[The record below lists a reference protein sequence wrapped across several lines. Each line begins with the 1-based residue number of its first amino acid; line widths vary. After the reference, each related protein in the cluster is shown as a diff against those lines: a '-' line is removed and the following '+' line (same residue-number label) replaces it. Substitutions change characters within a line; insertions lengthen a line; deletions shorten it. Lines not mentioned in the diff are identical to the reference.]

1 MLRRLIMVAQGVASM
16 LFRSFAAVFATA
28 VLSGVLFTACA
39 TNPASGDRNVVLS
52 SQKGEQESSRRYYD
66 QIVRYYGIY
75 EDQAIQD
82 YVNAVGQRV
91 ARHSDLPDLE
101 WHFTVLD
108 DESINAFTTGG
119 GYVYINRGLLNYLNT
134 EAELAGVLGHE
145 MGHVT
150 ARHPAR
156 GQTRSVLASILAIG
170 AAIATGSGAVADLAN
185 IGGAAFV
192 QGYGREAEM
201 EADRLGLKYAVATG
215 YDPNAMG
222 AVFKVFKAQERFE
235 IDAARAEGREP
246 RVYHGVFSSHPAPDA
261 REVQAA
267 KGAAKITGDPPGGWI
282 ENRNT
287 FLQAIDGLPFG
298 TSRAQGIVRDNRFY
312 SADMGIT
319 MAFPR
324 GWTIE
329 NQRERILAFTR
340 NKDSIMQIT
349 IEAKPDRDDPRAFLL
364 KKLKGQSFAGGEA
377 LSINGM
383 EGYML
388 LTRSGSPLDQGVG
401 PVRWGVVYR
410 NKSAYVFGGASKSA
424 INGKPEADGLI
435 MSVMQT
441 MRDLKPSEFPLTEP
455 YRIKLIKATDS
466 TKLEDYAE
474 HVPLEKYRKEEL
486 ELMNGLYPNKK
497 PPAGQFIKV
506 VE

>member
-1 MLRRLIMVAQGVASM
+1 MSPRKL
-16 LFRSFAAVFATA
+16 FAALAAAA
-28 VLSGVLFTACA
+28 VAGSVLTACA
-39 TNPASGDRNVVLS
+39 TNPANGGRNVVFS
-52 SQKGEQESSRRYYD
+52 SQKGEIESARRAYD
-66 QIVRYYGIY
+66 EIVKYYGIY
-75 EDQAIQD
+75 EDQAVQD

-91 ARHSDLPDLE
+91 ARHTDLPDMQ
-101 WHFTVLD
+101 WHFTVID

-119 GYVYINRGLLNYLNT
+119 GYVYIHRGLLNYLNS

-156 GQTRSVLASILAIG
+156 GQTRSVLTSILAMG

-185 IGGAAFV
+185 IGGQAFV

-201 EADRLGLKYAVATG
+201 EADRLGLKYAAASG

-246 RVYHGVFSSHPAPDA
+246 RVYHGIFSSHPAPDA

-267 KGAAKITGDPPGGWI
+267 KGAANVASDPAGGWI

-287 FLQAIDGLPFG
+287 YLQAIDGLPFG
-298 TSRAQGIVRDNRFY
+298 SSRAQGIVRDNRFY
-312 SADMGIT
+312 HQEMGIT

-329 NQRERILAFTR
+329 NQRERILAYTR
-340 NKDSIMQIT
+340 SKDTIMQIT
-349 IEAKPDRDDPRAFLL
+349 IEAKPDRDAPREFLL
-364 KKLKGQSFAGGEA
+364 KKLKGASFAGGEA
-377 LSINGM
+377 VSINGM
-383 EGYML
+383 EGYVMV
-388 LTRSGSPLDQGVG
+388 TRNGSPLDEGVG
-401 PVRWGVVYR
+401 PVRWGVLYR
-410 NKSAYVFGGASKSA
+410 NKSAFVFGGASRSA
-424 INGKPEADGLI
+424 VGGKPEADGLFT
-435 MSVMQT
+435 SVMQT
-441 MRDLKPSEFPLTEP
+441 MRDLKASEFPLTEP
-455 YRIKLIKATDS
+455 YRIKVMKATDT
-466 TKLEDYAE
+466 TKLGDYAE
-474 HVPLEKYRKEEL
+474 NVPVEKYKEEEL
-486 ELMNGLYPNKK
+486 ELINGLYPNKK